1 MSAAANV
8 VPIGRSLAGSAPSL
22 EGLPGTV
29 CLRGQV
35 PAPVAYAVVDC
46 ETTGTDPATDEI
58 VSLALVLLDPD
69 GSETARRTWLV
80 RPSCH
85 IPAEATAVH
94 GIGDEDV
101 AGAPAFPDIAADVL
115 DLLDRAVFAAHNAG
129 FDLAMLQRSFAQAG
143 LEYRPPAV
151 ACTLEA
157 FRLLDPRAPNHR
169 LESIC
174 ERRGIMLEGAHE
186 ALGDVLATVSLLR
199 LLLDQGLAPETVAL
213 DHVAYMRLRSRG
225 DTRPAS
231 EPQVRRVFALAR
243 SAGMLLGDGSVDRE
257 RVVALVER
265 VAGTADVEALTREQV
280 QEVYE
285 ALERLIEQRQATA
298 RAANA

>member
-1 MSAAANV
+1 
-8 VPIGRSLAGSAPSL
+8 
-22 EGLPGTV
+22 
-29 CLRGQV
+29 
-35 PAPVAYAVVDC
+35 
-46 ETTGTDPATDEI
+46 
-58 VSLALVLLDPD
+58 
-69 GSETARRTWLV
+69 
-80 RPSCH
+80 
-85 IPAEATAVH
+85 
-94 GIGDEDV
+94 
-101 AGAPAFPDIAADVL
+101 
-115 DLLDRAVFAAHNAG
+115 
-129 FDLAMLQRSFAQAG
+129 
-143 LEYRPPAV
+143 
-151 ACTLEA
+151 
-157 FRLLDPRAPNHR
+157 
-169 LESIC
+169 
-174 ERRGIMLEGAHE
+174 MLEGAHE